1 MALSLKKSLTQDLKD
16 GPKLSASRQVS
27 MKEWFKES
35 KAFLKSTAIISED
48 LFVDLE
54 VWIMLMKFRRTLV
67 IFFFQRH
74 AVTNETFSLISIR
87 ILFKFRKKQGLA
99 PRPKQRGTKR
109 DFI

>member
-1 MALSLKKSLTQDLKD
+1 MVLSLKKSLTQDLKE

-54 VWIMLMKFRRTLV
+54 VWIILMMFRSTLV
-67 IFFFQRH
+67 MFFFLEYAFCCLPFQ
-74 AVTNETFSLISIR
+74 
-87 ILFKFRKKQGLA
+87 
-99 PRPKQRGTKR
+99 
-109 DFI
+109 